1 MQNINTRIMSL
12 ELILDTYIEVQIVNM
27 KAMVKTFEA
36 GCKMAAL
43 KNDGTIDRNKEKQLK
58 KINAA
63 SAKFIKELES
73 IK

>member
-1 MQNINTRIMSL
+1 MN
-12 ELILDTYIEVQIVNM
+12 TYIDAQIMNM

-36 GCKMAAL
+36 GCRMAAL
-43 KNDGTIDRNKEKQLK
+43 KNDGTIDRNEEKQLK
-58 KINAA
+58 KISAA

>member
-1 MQNINTRIMSL
+1 MN
-12 ELILDTYIEVQIVNM
+12 TYIEAQIMNM
-27 KAMVKTFEA
+27 KAMVKAFEA

-43 KNDGTIDRNKEKQLK
+43 KNDGTIDRDEEKQLK
-58 KINAA
+58 KISAA

>member
-1 MQNINTRIMSL
+1 MN
-12 ELILDTYIEVQIVNM
+12 TYIESQIMNM

-43 KNDGTIDRNKEKQLK
+43 KNDGTIDRNEEKQLK
-58 KINAA
+58 KISSA

>member
-1 MQNINTRIMSL
+1 MNTYMEAQIM
-12 ELILDTYIEVQIVNM
+12 NM

-36 GCKMAAL
+36 GCRMAAL
-43 KNDGTIDRNKEKQLK
+43 KNDGTIDRDEEKQLK
-58 KINAA
+58 KISAA